1 MWKTQGTETSKY
13 LEEKRTIV
21 IPLVV
26 ASENGTALKCYKKE
40 WNRLGRRIEEGDSP
54 VHECF
59 IVLIEYG
66 EAGETLSED
75 TSTIW

>member
-1 MWKTQGTETSKY
+1 MESSIK
-13 LEEKRTIV
+13 
-21 IPLVV
+21 
-26 ASENGTALKCYKKE
+26 
-40 WNRLGRRIEEGDSP
+40 EGDNP
-54 VHECF
+54 VNEAT